1 MEVCDED
8 VQIVFVT
15 TCLFALVAGAWGQA
29 SAKVTSTNPELVGM
43 LTKELKVTPE
53 QATGGAGAIF
63 ALAKSRL
70 NPADFS
76 KVAASVPGMDGFLK
90 AAPAPKKAESMLTS
104 LESVAPG
111 GAGGLAS
118 LAGSF
123 KSLKLSPEMAGKFVP
138 VLQNYI
144 GSKGGSNVANLFA
157 GALK

>member
-1 MEVCDED
+1 MKILR
-8 VQIVFVT
+8 IVLVT
-15 TCLFALVAGAWGQA
+15 TCLFTLVLGAQGQA
-29 SAKVTSTNPELVGM
+29 PAKTTSVNPELVGM

-70 NPADFS
+70 SPADFS
-76 KVAASVPGMDGFLK
+76 KVAASVPGMEGFLK
-90 AAPAPKKAESMLTS
+90 AAPAPKGAASMLTS

-111 GAGGLAS
+111 GPGGLAS

-144 GSKGGSNVANLFA
+144 GAKGGSSVAGLFA